1 MEVKMMALFK
11 TRRRSDNFCLTSDT
25 SRGMDI
31 FFPQRLM
38 IKFPW
43 WFSGALLSEFS
54 QTSAGYQ
61 AAIYT
66 D

>member
-31 FFPQRLM
+31 FFLRGL
-38 IKFPW
+38 
-43 WFSGALLSEFS
+43 
-54 QTSAGYQ
+54 
-61 AAIYT
+61 
-66 D
+66 